1 MFCTKCGAQL
11 DDDARFCT
19 SCGATVEAEEPAQ
32 PDCSGQQPYQPYS
45 PEVYA
50 DPAPSFEPSEQEPKK
65 KPKLWVFLAAGGAG
79 VLIIVLLIL
88 ALTGGGGGV
97 GGSSA
102 GSPEK
107 VMKQYF
113 KAQFNGDLEASSK
126 YTGLDYKEKMKVWYE
141 DEDDVED
148 EVDRWLDYVLE
159 WYFDDVDMDEDKW
172 ESRVEKIEDVDDL
185 ISFRIDISAAYQKAY
200 NEEYER
206 SYEIKKLDVEKL
218 ESRKDEKAAK
228 EYVEEWYE
236 EWEDADMEDALLFDL
251 DNIKSYYTVEYKVR
265 TEEDGDHDNTSGTA
279 LVVKTSKGCFI
290 ITMDYDD

>member
-19 SCGATVEAEEPAQ
+19 SCGATIEAEEPAQ
-32 PDCSGQQPYQPYS
+32 PDYSEQQPYQPYS
-45 PEVYA
+45 PEVYS

-65 KPKLWVFLAAGGAG
+65 KPKLWMFLAAGGVG
-79 VLIIVLLIL
+79 VLVIVLLIL
-88 ALTGGGGGV
+88 ALTS
-97 GGSSA
+97 GGSSGGGSRA

-113 KAQFNGDLEASSK
+113 EAKFSGDTEASSK
-126 YTGLDYKEKMKVWYE
+126 CTGLDYREKMKVWYE

-148 EVDRWLDYVLE
+148 AVDNWLDYGLD
-159 WYFDDVDMDEDKW
+159 WYFDEVDMDEDKW
-172 ESRVEKIEDVDDL
+172 ESRLEKVEDVDDL
-185 ISFRIDISAAYQKAY
+185 SSFLIDFYAAYQKAY
-200 NEEYER
+200 NKENEC

-218 ESRKDEKAAK
+218 ERRKDEKAAA

-236 EWEDADMEDALLFDL
+236 DWEDSDMEDALLFDL
-251 DNIKSYYTVEYKVR
+251 DNIKSYYTVKYKVR
-265 TEEDGDHDNTSGTA
+265 TEEDGDHDYTNGTA

-290 ITMDYDD
+290 ITMNYNG